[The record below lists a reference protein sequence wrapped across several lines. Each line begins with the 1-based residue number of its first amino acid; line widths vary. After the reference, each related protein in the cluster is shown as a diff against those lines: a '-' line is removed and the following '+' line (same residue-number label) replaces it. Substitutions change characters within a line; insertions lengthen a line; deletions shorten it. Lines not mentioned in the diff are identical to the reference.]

1 MGNSWVGF
9 CECTG
14 NKGASDGSTYSV
26 NMGGANV
33 GLEDVLAER
42 YS

>member
-1 MGNSWVGF
+1 MLLEGI
-9 CECTG
+9 ETG
-14 NKGASDGSTYSV
+14 GV